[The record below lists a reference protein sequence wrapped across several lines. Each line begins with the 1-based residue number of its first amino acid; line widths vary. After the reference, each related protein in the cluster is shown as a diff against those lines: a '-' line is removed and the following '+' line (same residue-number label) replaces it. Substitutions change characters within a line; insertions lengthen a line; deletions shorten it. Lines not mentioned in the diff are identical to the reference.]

1 MTMYL
6 VRRLVLVIPTLLIVT
21 LTVAALIRLV
31 SGDVAELMIGEAQ
44 FSGDLDELRARMG
57 VDRPF
62 HVQYVSWMGDMLRGD
77 LGTSL
82 TTGRP
87 ATTDLAVRLP
97 VTLELGILALV
108 MSTSISIPIGVVAAM
123 KRDSAIDFVA
133 RTYVIIG
140 LAVPSFWIATL
151 AIIVGSV
158 QFGWSPQLVYVPLWD
173 DPVRNLKQF
182 LPPAIILGAFG
193 SATLMRMTRTTVLE
207 VLGQDYVRTARAKG
221 LTESRITV
229 RHVLRNSMIPVIT
242 VIGLQIPFLLGGS
255 VVLEQIFAL
264 PGMGKWTLD
273 VINRRDYPM
282 LQTINLL
289 FALLIVGTN
298 LTVDMLYA
306 MFDPRIRYR

>member
-1 MTMYL
+1 MTTYL
-6 VRRLVLVIPTLLIVT
+6 IRRLVLVIPTLFIVT

-62 HVQYVSWMGDMLRGD
+62 HIQYVSWLGDMLRGD

-87 ATTDLAVRLP
+87 ATTDLTNRMP
-97 VTLELGILALV
+97 VTLELGILSLM
-108 MSTSISIPIGVVAAM
+108 MSTIISIPIGVLAAM
-123 KRDSAIDFVA
+123 KRDTAIDFFA
-133 RTYVIIG
+133 RTYVIVG

-158 QFGWSPQLVYVPLWD
+158 QFGWSPQLVYVPLWE

-182 LPPAIILGAFG
+182 LPPALILGAFG

-207 VLGQDYVRTARAKG
+207 VMGQDYVRTARAKG
-221 LTESRITV
+221 LTESRVTV

-242 VIGLQIPFLLGGS
+242 VIGLQVPFLLGGS

-298 LTVDMLYA
+298 LAVDMLYA
-306 MFDPRIRYR
+306 AFDPRIRYR